1 MRGAGAAGEARRAT
15 GARVGNN
22 IDNSC
27 KPTGVLIVHTA
38 IDTLLL
44 SLIIIIINLDTVSEI
59 VIIRISIS
67 RVLLGHLII
76 MLNLPYQFII
86 VNGTGDNVMH
96 YDNDIKII
104 IIIIIIT
111 DLLIDINL

>member
-1 MRGAGAAGEARRAT
+1 MLRNGQVRLCSYSNVTR
-15 GARVGNN
+15 
-22 IDNSC
+22 
-27 KPTGVLIVHTA
+27 
-38 IDTLLL
+38 LLKGR
-44 SLIIIIINLDTVSEI
+44 S
-59 VIIRISIS
+59 
-67 RVLLGHLII
+67 LLGLLII

-111 DLLIDINL
+111 DLY